1 MSVGRVIWY
10 LNERARSLL
19 YPIVS
24 DMTATMLVSRMVS
37 AWWVR
42 VKYCLRMAAVSIFG
56 RIVTCMVSTIV
67 RSICSRVW
75 RCTMVL
81 VS

>member
-10 LNERARSLL
+10 LKVRARRRL
-19 YPIVS
+19 YPMVS

-42 VKYCLRMAAVSIFG
+42 VKYWRIIAAVSILAG
-56 RIVTCMVSTIV
+56 ILTWMVSTIV
-67 RSICSRVW
+67 RSIWVRVW